1 MEKLSFDRDA
11 YYCSMRGKKDNQPC
25 IVYVRVPLY
34 LLDALEFEISFN
46 RHITNNPAISIA
58 RALRIM
64 TVLNSVNEHAED
76 ELSKQLSELKNVRD
90 KIEIRFDSRLER
102 LSTESRLVLDQLVEA
117 SEDKY
122 KRLFSN

>member
-1 MEKLSFDRDA
+1 M
-11 YYCSMRGKKDNQPC
+11 P
-25 IVYVRVPLY
+25 
-34 LLDALEFEISFN
+34 
-46 RHITNNPAISIA
+46 
-58 RALRIM
+58 
-64 TVLNSVNEHAED
+64 ED

-102 LSTESRLVLDQLVEA
+102 LSTESRWVLDQLVEA